1 MSELCH
7 VCDLFRTALFGPTN
21 TEDHLDDGLGND
33 LPRPMADAPATMGV
47 RPTRNRQGAS
57 QTATSSSKPGS
68 QQQLAGGNG
77 TTATPSIASE
87 AAAPRAAAAAAAADA
102 AAAPAPTVSAST
114 PATAAPAA
122 AAAVTEPSA
131 APAPAPAAAAAAVSK
146 PVPKTKFSKRAAR
159 GLKAAPAYMSFD
171 DVDVEAD
178 DDSDGELFVEDS
190 RDNRGSGASRSPVS
204 VAAQAASSKS
214 ASAYTVNAP
223 SVYRAP
229 SLAPPAAAAP
239 AAPALSDAP
248 TGGPHDQEEYSA
260 MAAGRGEDDGSSGV
274 PVAAVSAKENMSSH
288 QAIAGDSSAE
298 ILSSGSGLRGGLAGG
313 LRLGGEHR
321 VMSIPRD
328 GSMLESARPH
338 GQSESFHGYKGYPG
352 YEPDTPVAQQLTQP
366 GRAHATDALT
376 INPGAD
382 VSDPRTKHAGAAG
395 PTPSSVRF
403 TPREMEVSSEI
414 GSTMTPVQR
423 EEQQHYQQQQYQ
435 QEQALGMDI
444 DGRDDYVEE
453 QQQHQLQSRQQRRQ
467 HRQHQQPVISP
478 SGTTSMEMA
487 TGLRPPEPR
496 SRAAQVEQHDV
507 DVGDG
512 RHSNTNTGLSSR
524 GGTGGVPMSSTGG
537 GGGMQYGSEA
547 GGENNSSYG
556 GGGGHVVPS
565 PSHSQ
570 ANSMSSSYRNIQQL
584 RSEDGMG
591 SVLGT
596 LAGTEDSTNE
606 DLQWKR
612 SALKKFHKVMVKG
625 EGLRV
630 VKHNRSG
637 GSQMRIIRYDP
648 EIKALVWNSKRY
660 MKKAGSANV
669 PIVGIKRVGREGNTV
684 SVTAAGRG
692 TIGFEPQRIRD
703 AKILAEALRALVDKE
718 ERSAMWRG

>member
-1 MSELCH
+1 
-7 VCDLFRTALFGPTN
+7 
-21 TEDHLDDGLGND
+21 
-33 LPRPMADAPATMGV
+33 
-47 RPTRNRQGAS
+47 
-57 QTATSSSKPGS
+57 
-68 QQQLAGGNG
+68 
-77 TTATPSIASE
+77 
-87 AAAPRAAAAAAAADA
+87 
-102 AAAPAPTVSAST
+102 
-114 PATAAPAA
+114 
-122 AAAVTEPSA
+122 
-131 APAPAPAAAAAAVSK
+131 
-146 PVPKTKFSKRAAR
+146 
-159 GLKAAPAYMSFD
+159 MSFD
-171 DVDVEAD
+171 DVDVED

-190 RDNRGSGASRSPVS
+190 RDNRGSGASRSPGS

-239 AAPALSDAP
+239 AAPASSDAP
-248 TGGPHDQEEYSA
+248 AGGPEDQEGYSA
-260 MAAGRGEDDGSSGV
+260 AAAGRGEDDGSSGV
-274 PVAAVSAKENMSSH
+274 PVAVAASAKENMSSH

-313 LRLGGEHR
+313 LRLGGEQR

-403 TPREMEVSSEI
+403 TP
-414 GSTMTPVQR
+414 
-423 EEQQHYQQQQYQ
+423 
-435 QEQALGMDI
+435 
-444 DGRDDYVEE
+444 
-453 QQQHQLQSRQQRRQ
+453 
-467 HRQHQQPVISP
+467 
-478 SGTTSMEMA
+478 MEMA

-496 SRAAQVEQHDV
+496 GRAAQVEVATRQQHDV

-692 TIGFEPQRIRD
+692 TIGFEPAAHPRCQD
-703 AKILAEALRALVDKE
+703 F
-718 ERSAMWRG
+718 G

>member
-1 MSELCH
+1 L
-7 VCDLFRTALFGPTN
+7 
-21 TEDHLDDGLGND
+21 
-33 LPRPMADAPATMGV
+33 

-57 QTATSSSKPGS
+57 QTVTLSSKPGS

-114 PATAAPAA
+114 PAAAAPAA
-122 AAAVTEPSA
+122 AAAGTEPSA
-131 APAPAPAAAAAAVSK
+131 APAPAPAAAAAAAAVSK
-146 PVPKTKFSKRAAR
+146 PVPKTKFSKRASR

-190 RDNRGSGASRSPVS
+190 RDNRGSGAARSPGS

-239 AAPALSDAP
+239 AAPASSDAP
-248 TGGPHDQEEYSA
+248 AGGPEDQEGYSA
-260 MAAGRGEDDGSSGV
+260 AAAGRGEDDGSSGV
-274 PVAAVSAKENMSSH
+274 PVAVVSAKENMSSH
-288 QAIAGDSSAE
+288 RAIAGDSSAE
-298 ILSSGSGLRGGLAGG
+298 IWSSGSGLRGGLAGG
-313 LRLGGEHR
+313 LRLGGEQR

-366 GRAHATDALT
+366 GRAHATDTLT

-414 GSTMTPVQR
+414 GSTMTPVGR
-423 EEQQHYQQQQYQ
+423 EQQQHYQQQQYQ

-444 DGRDDYVEE
+444 DGREDDVEE
-453 QQQHQLQSRQQRRQ
+453 QQQQQQQQQHQSRQRRRQ
-467 HRQHQQPVISP
+467 QRQYQQPVISP

-496 SRAAQVEQHDV
+496 GRAVQAE
-507 DVGDG
+507 VGG
-512 RHSNTNTGLSSR
+512 
-524 GGTGGVPMSSTGG
+524 
-537 GGGMQYGSEA
+537 
-547 GGENNSSYG
+547 
-556 GGGGHVVPS
+556 
-565 PSHSQ
+565 
-570 ANSMSSSYRNIQQL
+570 
-584 RSEDGMG
+584 
-591 SVLGT
+591 
-596 LAGTEDSTNE
+596 
-606 DLQWKR
+606 
-612 SALKKFHKVMVKG
+612 
-625 EGLRV
+625 
-630 VKHNRSG
+630 
-637 GSQMRIIRYDP
+637 
-648 EIKALVWNSKRY
+648 
-660 MKKAGSANV
+660 
-669 PIVGIKRVGREGNTV
+669 
-684 SVTAAGRG
+684 
-692 TIGFEPQRIRD
+692 
-703 AKILAEALRALVDKE
+703 
-718 ERSAMWRG
+718 

>member
-47 RPTRNRQGAS
+47 RPSRNRQGAS

-87 AAAPRAAAAAAAADA
+87 AAAPRAAAAAAAANA
-102 AAAPAPTVSAST
+102 AAAPAAMVSAAT
-114 PATAAPAA
+114 PASAAPA

-131 APAPAPAAAAAAVSK
+131 APAAAAAAVSK
-146 PVPKTKFSKRAAR
+146 PVPKTKFSKRASR
-159 GLKAAPAYMSFD
+159 GLKASPAYMSFD

-190 RDNRGSGASRSPVS
+190 RDNRGSGASRSPGS

-214 ASAYTVNAP
+214 SSAYTVNAP

-239 AAPALSDAP
+239 AAPASSDAP
-248 TGGPHDQEEYSA
+248 AGGLEDREGYSA
-260 MAAGRGEDDGSSGV
+260 VAAGRREDEGSSGV

-313 LRLGGEHR
+313 LRLGGEQR

-366 GRAHATDALT
+366 GRAHHATDALT

-414 GSTMTPVQR
+414 GSTMTPVER
-423 EEQQHYQQQQYQ
+423 EEQQHHQQQQYQ
-435 QEQALGMDI
+435 QEQALGVDI

-453 QQQHQLQSRQQRRQ
+453 QQQQQHQSRQQRRQ
-467 HRQHQQPVISP
+467 HRQQQQQQQQPVISP

-496 SRAAQVEQHDV
+496 GRAAQVE
-507 DVGDG
+507 VGG
-512 RHSNTNTGLSSR
+512 
-524 GGTGGVPMSSTGG
+524 
-537 GGGMQYGSEA
+537 
-547 GGENNSSYG
+547 
-556 GGGGHVVPS
+556 
-565 PSHSQ
+565 
-570 ANSMSSSYRNIQQL
+570 
-584 RSEDGMG
+584 
-591 SVLGT
+591 
-596 LAGTEDSTNE
+596 
-606 DLQWKR
+606 
-612 SALKKFHKVMVKG
+612 
-625 EGLRV
+625 
-630 VKHNRSG
+630 
-637 GSQMRIIRYDP
+637 
-648 EIKALVWNSKRY
+648 
-660 MKKAGSANV
+660 
-669 PIVGIKRVGREGNTV
+669 
-684 SVTAAGRG
+684 
-692 TIGFEPQRIRD
+692 
-703 AKILAEALRALVDKE
+703 
-718 ERSAMWRG
+718 

>member
-1 MSELCH
+1 M
-7 VCDLFRTALFGPTN
+7 
-21 TEDHLDDGLGND
+21 
-33 LPRPMADAPATMGV
+33 
-47 RPTRNRQGAS
+47 
-57 QTATSSSKPGS
+57 
-68 QQQLAGGNG
+68 
-77 TTATPSIASE
+77 
-87 AAAPRAAAAAAAADA
+87 
-102 AAAPAPTVSAST
+102 
-114 PATAAPAA
+114 
-122 AAAVTEPSA
+122 TEPSA
-131 APAPAPAAAAAAVSK
+131 APAPAPAAEAAAVSK
-146 PVPKTKFSKRAAR
+146 PVPKTKFSKRASR
-159 GLKAAPAYMSFD
+159 GLKAASAYMSFD
-171 DVDVEAD
+171 DVDVED

-190 RDNRGSGASRSPVS
+190 RDNDKRASGAARSPVS
-204 VAAQAASSKS
+204 FAAQAASSKS

-239 AAPALSDAP
+239 AAPASSDAP
-248 TGGPHDQEEYSA
+248 TGGPEDQDGYSA
-260 MAAGRGEDDGSSGV
+260 AAAGRGGSDGSSGV

-288 QAIAGDSSAE
+288 RAIAGDSSAE
-298 ILSSGSGLRGGLAGG
+298 IWSSGSGLRGGLAGG
-313 LRLGGEHR
+313 LRLGGEQR
-321 VMSIPRD
+321 VTSIPRD

-382 VSDPRTKHAGAAG
+382 VSDPRTTHAGAAG

-403 TPREMEVSSEI
+403 TPREMEVSSGI
-414 GSTMTPVQR
+414 GSSMTPVER
-423 EEQQHYQQQQYQ
+423 EEQQHYQRQQYQ
-435 QEQALGMDI
+435 QQQASGMDI
-444 DGRDDYVEE
+444 DGRDEYVEE
-453 QQQHQLQSRQQRRQ
+453 QQQQQHQSRQQRRQ

-496 SRAAQVEQHDV
+496 GRAAEVEQYDV
-507 DVGDG
+507 DVGNG

-570 ANSMSSSYRNIQQL
+570 TNSMSSSYRNIQQL

-596 LAGTEDSTNE
+596 LVGTEDSSNE